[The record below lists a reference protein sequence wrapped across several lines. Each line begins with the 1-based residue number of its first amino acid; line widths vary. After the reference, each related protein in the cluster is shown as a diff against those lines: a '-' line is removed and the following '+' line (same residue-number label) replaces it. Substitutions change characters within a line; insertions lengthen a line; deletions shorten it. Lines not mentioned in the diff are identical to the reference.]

1 MPLSFNTH
9 QEVRE
14 LVAGFRRA
22 QHAVQCEPHQDSLRL
37 RPLPLFTPQELAVLA
52 LFSALSSTFAILI

>member
-1 MPLSFNTH
+1 MSLNFNAS

-22 QHAVQCEPHQDSLRL
+22 QHALHRGPHQDSLML
-37 RPLPLFTPQELAVLA
+37 RPVPLFTPPEIAVLVIFSGLLSVLA
-52 LFSALSSTFAILI
+52 LLI